1 MPANRSINQEKMPR
15 LVAAQV
21 CDRGWAVVSSGGKAL
36 SESEANRIIAA
47 YTAVN
52 DLFKSTA

>member
-1 MPANRSINQEKMPR
+1 MRADKTISQEKMPR
-15 LVAAQV
+15 LMAAKV
-21 CDRGWAVVSSGGKAL
+21 FDRGWAVVSSERKAL

-52 DLFKSTA
+52 ELFKSTA